1 MRGDGEMPY
10 VGGNPLRCLDRHR
23 GCPGG
28 MGSFIYTLRELRGC
42 AGEGAMGGWVP
53 SMQVVEQL

>member
-1 MRGDGEMPY
+1 MPY

-23 GCPGG
+23 CCPGG
-28 MGSFIYTLRELRGC
+28 MGSFIHTLRELRGC

-53 SMQVVEQL
+53 SMQAVEQL